1 VKPNAAFL
9 LSQVGAHSA
18 ETFASL
24 LDPLS
29 LSPPH
34 SGILQVLSRS
44 PGMSQQEMAS
54 KLKVHPSRVVDLL
67 DELERRG
74 LIERRGHAE
83 DRRLYAVHLTPAGQK
98 LFEEVRQVTEQH
110 EKVIC
115 KALTEKER
123 QQLTAYLQRIAD
135 ERKLTPGVHPGY
147 RWLGRKIKPK

>member
-1 VKPNAAFL
+1 
-9 LSQVGAHSA
+9 
-18 ETFASL
+18 
-24 LDPLS
+24 
-29 LSPPH
+29 
-34 SGILQVLSRS
+34 
-44 PGMSQQEMAS
+44 MSQQEMAS

-98 LFEEVRQVTEQH
+98 LFEEVRKIAEQH
-110 EKVIC
+110 EKMIC
-115 KALTEKER
+115 KALTERER
-123 QQLTAYLQRIAD
+123 QQLTEYLQRIAD